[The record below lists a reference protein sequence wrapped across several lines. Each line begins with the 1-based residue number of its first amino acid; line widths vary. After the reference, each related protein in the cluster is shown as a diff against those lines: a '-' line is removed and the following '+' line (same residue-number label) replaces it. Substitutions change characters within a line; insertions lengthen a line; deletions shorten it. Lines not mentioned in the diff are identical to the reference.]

1 MPSRDET
8 GRRLSGAEQA
18 KMKLAHREERRRAE
32 KSASEAETG
41 QCPGLDFS
49 QLAPPPLNDPIA
61 AMVWWNDV
69 LLVCADKVMRDSQ
82 MPLEQ
87 KIRFLMDGSAKA
99 GMIRDKAAES
109 KAIQQ
114 AMRKLDEDKIA
125 HGLEPNEHRPKPPPV
140 PRPVRRSWSG
150 SG

>member
-32 KSASEAETG
+32 RSASEAETG

-61 AMVWWNDV
+61 AMVWWNNV

-114 AMRKLDEDKIA
+114 AIRKLDEDKIA
-125 HGLEPNEHRPKPPPV
+125 HGLEPYDPSRANPPPV
-140 PRPVRRSWSG
+140 PRPKRRS
-150 SG
+150 

>member
-8 GRRLSGAEQA
+8 GRRLSGAEQ
-18 KMKLAHREERRRAE
+18 KKQKLALREERRREEQPATE
-32 KSASEAETG
+32 PTAAKA
-41 QCPGLDFS
+41 PGLDFS
-49 QLAPPPLNDPIA
+49 QLEPPPLDDPMG
-61 AMVWWNDV
+61 AMVWWNNV

-114 AMRKLDEDKIA
+114 AIRKLDEDKIA

-140 PRPVRRSWSG
+140 PRPERRS
-150 SG
+150 